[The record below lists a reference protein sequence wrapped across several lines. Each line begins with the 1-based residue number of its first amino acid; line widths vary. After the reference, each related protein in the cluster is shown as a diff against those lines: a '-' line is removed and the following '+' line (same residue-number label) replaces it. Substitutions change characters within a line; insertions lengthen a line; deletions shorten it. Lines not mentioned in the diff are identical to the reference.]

1 MRKTGKLTVESLK
14 KRSIKG
20 LSRKIETAL
29 DGATDGMFEDLPV
42 TATQCNYGGL
52 RYWWQCPK
60 CGRRVGVLYALP
72 WAWQFKEWACRHC
85 HGAVHESS
93 KTGVYK
99 RECNKSMNLLFKYS
113 RKPLT
118 ALLPFDF
125 LSMEDKP
132 PEMRFRAWLKIFVK
146 QVRARNKA
154 IAFHC
159 RAMDWAKRGGM
170 THEEI
175 MKVWKRIEE
184 RQAPRS
190 CTKNP

>member
-1 MRKTGKLTVESLK
+1 MRKTGKLTLEDLS

-20 LSRKIETAL
+20 LSGKIEAAL
-29 DGATDGMFEDLPV
+29 NGATDGTFEDLPV
-42 TATQCNYGGL
+42 TATQCNYGGS

-72 WAWQFKEWACRHC
+72 WKFKEWACRHC
-85 HGAVHESS
+85 HEAVHESS

-125 LSMEDKP
+125 LSMDDKP
-132 PEMRFRAWLKIFVK
+132 RRMSWKRWIKIFIK
-146 QVRARNKA
+146 QATARNKA
-154 IAFHC
+154 VTFHL
-159 RAMDWAKRGGM
+159 RAMDWAHRGGM
-170 THEEI
+170 THEEVI
-175 MKVWKRIEE
+175 RELNRISVAQ
-184 RQAPRS
+184 RQRS
-190 CTKNP
+190 ASQGG